1 MSLNSHDTNI
11 VELDSLELLV
21 VMDNETDTLSSVDEG
36 VPQVPEVV
44 HLAARTPAS
53 RHYEGHECKTVLDQ
67 MCCGC
72 HGLSV
77 LMTGRYKE
85 IEHTILF
92 DVGPYPQY
100 WLDNAERLRID
111 LAKIECLFLSHWHFD
126 HSGGFPEVIAEI
138 TSARAQVGLDQPLI
152 VDLHPNRPDQRGV
165 MLPSGVMILL
175 PLEPTFDAI
184 SGSGGSISMHADA
197 HTICDGFF
205 FGSGA
210 IERLTAYETGLHG
223 HHTFHGDSGVP
234 DPLIMDER
242 YLVAH
247 VRGRGISVLSACSHA
262 GIVNACLSA
271 KAEFPKT
278 PVDVVLG
285 GYHLAGKIMEQRIE
299 ETVADL
305 GTRIRPRIVAPGHC
319 TGWRAKARLAD
330 AFAPGQYAPSVVG
343 TMYQLQAMD
352 L

>member
-1 MSLNSHDTNI
+1 
-11 VELDSLELLV
+11 
-21 VMDNETDTLSSVDEG
+21 
-36 VPQVPEVV
+36 
-44 HLAARTPAS
+44 
-53 RHYEGHECKTVLDQ
+53 
-67 MCCGC
+67 
-72 HGLSV
+72 
-77 LMTGRYKE
+77 
-85 IEHTILF
+85 
-92 DVGPYPQY
+92 
-100 WLDNAERLRID
+100 
-111 LAKIECLFLSHWHFD
+111 LFLSHWHFD
-126 HSGGFPEVIAEI
+126 HSGGFPDVIAEI
-138 TSARAQVGLDQPLI
+138 TSARAKVGLDQPLI

-184 SGSGGSISMHADA
+184 SGSGGSISMHADV

-247 VRGRGISVLSACSHA
+247 VRSRGISVLSACSHA

-271 KAEFPKT
+271 KAEFPKA

-285 GYHLAGKIMEQRIE
+285 GYHLAGKVVEQRIE

-305 GTRIRPRIVAPGHC
+305 GTRIQPRIVAPGHC

-330 AFAPGQYAPSVVG
+330 AFAPGRYHRASSALCINYGRCTYNTLLTTTPFPDNAKTLRNCRQTKTPANLGSSLACPALDWPQSSYLGLHKFKMISFWMQTDKLLRQLIMASDQPS
-343 TMYQLQAMD
+343 
-352 L
+352 